1 MLFGSHRIFCPWLPM
16 FIPCVNARG
25 QFFTADGIVMVDI
38 ELAKA
43 FLKEHHVATTSW
55 HHVLNNTT
63 STRPKDHGGKVV
75 RSLTEH
81 KQIEAQGAGSAT
93 PMIRCT
99 IRLPNSFAPGDGKV
113 LEITGLGKTQDNA
126 SEEACCGAMVSLL
139 CAEPTNVV
147 LRPAHWSISTSELLT
162 QFMQRFGQPHLG
174 IPHQPLAVHNSRASP
189 TVTIDMDD
197 QKKQLKSSF
206 GNACRRMVVSS
217 IRQRFH
223 RSGMVLRLLGW
234 SWILC

>member
-1 MLFGSHRIFCPWLPM
+1 M

-25 QFFTADGIVMVDI
+25 QFLTADGIVMVDI

-63 STRPKDHGGKVV
+63 STRPNAHGGKVV
-75 RSLTEH
+75 RSLTDH
-81 KQIEAQGAGSAT
+81 KQFEAQGAGSAT

-147 LRPAHWSISTSELLT
+147 LRPVHWSISTSELLT

-197 QKKQLKSSF
+197 QKKKQLKSSF